1 LASASLAD
9 LVYRAISRTSYEQKR
24 FWPLLDVPV
33 KPQRWNRETQ
43 PTIYA
48 SHEPQVAA
56 AEKLGHLAT
65 STTLSSARRF
75 WGSMPVT
82 HEVLVLSFKPDV
94 FCANLA
100 DLSSRPD
107 IRDLLGPDYG
117 PSQTLAADLIA
128 NNSVTAIRAPSAELW
143 PDLHSNEAYFVMVG
157 SQPHRDVFPTTTEHG
172 WYKGDA

>member
-1 LASASLAD
+1 LASEPLAD
-9 LVYRAISRTSYEQKR
+9 LVFRAISQTSYEHKR
-24 FWPLLDVPV
+24 FWPLLDLPV
-33 KPQRWNRETQ
+33 KAQRWNRETQ

-56 AEKLGHLAT
+56 AEKLGHLAA
-65 STTLSSARRF
+65 SATLSSARGF
-75 WGSMPVT
+75 WSSMPVT

-107 IRDLLGPDYG
+107 ILDLLGPDYG

-128 NNSVTAIRAPSAELW
+128 SNSITAIRAPSAELL
-143 PDLHSNEAYFVMVG
+143 PDVHSNEAYFVMVG
-157 SQPHRDVFPTTTEHG
+157 SQPQRADFPLTSEHG
-172 WYKGDA
+172 WYEGDT